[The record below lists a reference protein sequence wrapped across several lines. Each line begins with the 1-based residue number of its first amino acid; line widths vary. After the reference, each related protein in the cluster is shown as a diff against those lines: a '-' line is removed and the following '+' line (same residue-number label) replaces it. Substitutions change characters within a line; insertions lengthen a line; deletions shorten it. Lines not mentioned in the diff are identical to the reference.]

1 MKIAIT
7 TDSSS
12 GILIN
17 EAKEQGIFVLPMPFL
32 IDGECYFEGINLSQD
47 DFYKKLNENA
57 EVSTSQ
63 PSVGELTD
71 FWTALL
77 QEYERIVH
85 IPISSS
91 LSQSYSAA
99 TNLAN
104 TEEFAGKVTVVDNRR
119 ISVTLKQS
127 VYNAAKLRDQGNTPE
142 EIKTFLESNASNSS
156 IYIAVDTMKY
166 LKKGGRVSPAAATIG
181 SILKIKPVLQIHG
194 GKLDKFALA
203 RGSLKAKE
211 TMKTA
216 IKNDIETRFGTL
228 IENGEFALFVAHTN
242 CQDEA
247 KKFGKELQTLFPNI
261 PVTYCDALSLVVSCH
276 IGAGALAVACARI
289 VK

>member
-7 TDSSS
+7 TDSNS

-17 EAKEQGIFVLPMPFL
+17 EAKDKDIFVLPMPFL
-32 IDGECYFEGINLSQD
+32 IDGECYFENVNLSQS
-47 DFYKKLNENA
+47 DFYQKLNDNA

-63 PSVGELTD
+63 PSVGELTE
-71 FWTALL
+71 FWTEILK
-77 QEYERIVH
+77 EYDHIVH
-85 IPISSS
+85 IPMSSS
-91 LSQSYSAA
+91 LSQSCASATVLA
-99 TNLAN
+99 TS
-104 TEEFAGKVTVVDNRR
+104 EEFTGKITVVDNRR

-127 VYNAAKLRDQGNTPE
+127 VYDAATLRERGYTPMD
-142 EIKTFLESNASNSS
+142 IKEYLEQTAADSS

-194 GKLDKFALA
+194 GKLDKYALS
-203 RGSLKAKE
+203 RGTIKAKE
-211 TMKTA
+211 AMKTA
-216 IKNDIETRFGTL
+216 IKNDLETKFTKFVKQNEMV
-228 IENGEFALFVAHTN
+228 IFVAHTN
-242 CQDEA
+242 CQEDAE
-247 KKFGKELQTLFPNI
+247 KFVKELKTLVPNV
-261 PVTYCDALSLVVSCH
+261 PVTCCDPLSLSVSCH